1 MRPSSALCRNGRSAI
16 FIRRWIYRNSWRT
29 FRARTDECKAFAE
42 EYRGKLASLAA
53 QDFADPQSHL
63 LTQAVRRYE
72 ALDDL
77 TGKIGSYASLVYS
90 GDTSPIQARV
100 KFYGDTQEKLNAAW
114 TELLFFQLEL
124 NRLDDEVLAHLTAHT
139 NRSRITA
146 PGSKISARRSRTNSP
161 TTSSVCSTK
170 NR

>member
-1 MRPSSALCRNGRSAI
+1 MMRSHQKFAVSSHAAAARADEAELGALPEWSLGDLYPAMDSPQFVADL
-16 FIRRWIYRNSWRT
+16 S
-29 FRARTDECKAFAE
+29 RAEDECKAFAE

-90 GDTSPIQARV
+90 GDTSDQVRV

-124 NRLDDEVLAHLTAHT
+124 NRLD
-139 NRSRITA
+139 
-146 PGSKISARRSRTNSP
+146 
-161 TTSSVCSTK
+161 
-170 NR
+170 